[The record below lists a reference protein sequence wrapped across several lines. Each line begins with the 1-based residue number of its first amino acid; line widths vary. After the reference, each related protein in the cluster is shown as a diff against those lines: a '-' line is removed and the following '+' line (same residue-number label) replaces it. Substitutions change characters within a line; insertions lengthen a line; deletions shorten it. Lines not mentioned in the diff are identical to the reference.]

1 LSTNFSIK
9 SQTRYSHSQPWQPGQ
24 EVEILITDVAD
35 SGDGV
40 GRINQQVVFVPQT
53 VTGDRVW
60 VRLVQIKR
68 QYMRGKL
75 LKILSPSAHRVRPS
89 CIVADKCGGCQ
100 WQHIAYSHQLEI
112 KQHQVVQALQ
122 RIGQFADPPVD
133 PILPTEPSLQYRNK
147 ATYPLERSPTGQIKA
162 GYYRQGSHKVVNI
175 NQCPIQNQALDPLL
189 ADIKKDIQKL
199 GWSIYHEKQ
208 HKGDI
213 RYLSVRVGIRTGEIL
228 LTLVTT
234 HNALKNLEEQANIWM
249 QQYPNLVGV
258 CVNVNQKRTN
268 TIFGKHTYTIAGRS
282 YLQEIFAGYRYNLQT
297 DTFFQVN
304 TATAEALL
312 QEIENSLPAA
322 ANLLVDA
329 YCGVGTFTLPL
340 SQRVQR
346 AIAIEIQPEAIAL
359 AQQNAAQNH
368 LTNIEF
374 YDSKVES
381 LLPQLQQTPDIV
393 LLDPPRKGCDRT
405 VIETLRQIQPTSIV
419 YVSCKAATLAR
430 DLQLLC
436 QDGTYRLQRVQP
448 ADFFPQT
455 SHVECAAFL
464 VKNTTSQ

>member
-1 LSTNFSIK
+1 MK
-9 SQTRYSHSQPWQPGQ
+9 SQTWNNHDHRWQPGQ
-24 EVEILITDVAD
+24 QVEILITDVAD

-40 GRINQQVVFVPQT
+40 GRVNQQVVFVPQT

-75 LKILSPSAHRVRPS
+75 LQILSPSPHRVRPS

-112 KQHQVVQALQ
+112 KQHQVVQTLQ
-122 RIGQFADPPVD
+122 RIGKLTDPPVD
-133 PILPTEPSLQYRNK
+133 PILPTEPSLHYRNK
-147 ATYPLERSPTGQIKA
+147 ATYPLEMSSTGQIKA

-175 NQCPIQNQALDPLL
+175 NQCPIQDSGLDPLL
-189 ADIKKDIQKL
+189 AGIKQDIQKL
-199 GWSIYHEKQ
+199 GWQIYEEKQ
-208 HKGDI
+208 HQGEI
-213 RYLSVRVGIRTGEIL
+213 RYLSVRVGSRTGEIL
-228 LTLVTT
+228 LTLVVT
-234 HNALKNLEEQANIWM
+234 HTALKNLEKQANLWM

-258 CVNVNQKRTN
+258 CANINKKRTN
-268 TIFGKHTYTIAGRS
+268 TILGKHTDTIAGRS
-282 YLQEIFAGYRYNLQT
+282 YLQEIFAGYRYNLRS

-312 QEIENSLPAA
+312 QEMEKTLPASA
-322 ANLLVDA
+322 ELLVDA

-346 AIAIEIQPEAIAL
+346 AIAIEMQPEAIEL
-359 AQQNAAQNH
+359 AKQNAAQNH

-374 YDSKVES
+374 YDSKVEA

-393 LLDPPRKGCDRT
+393 LLDPPRKGCDRS
-405 VIETLRQIQPTSIV
+405 VIETLRQIQPTHIV
-419 YVSCKAATLAR
+419 YVSCKVATLAR

-436 QDGTYRLQRVQP
+436 QDGIYRLQRVQP

-464 VKNTTSQ
+464 VKNTASP